1 MFPALWKPLRAA
13 LLLLVGVPLHAQTG
27 IVAIPF
33 DTVPPGTTFV
43 GPTIGLQGD
52 TAVTGGLS
60 TTGNYLWSTPRT
72 YYATIPGSAFLET
85 NNTDSLG
92 TNKYWFKVHNYLC
105 FYNSAVLPNQLD
117 FVARID
123 LPHGSSIQSITLDA
137 YDNAAGADAT
147 FTLFAYRRLLTSTAV
162 EGIMSGGGGFGLTTA
177 GSSTE
182 IQTASQVPLG
192 TRGIIDNQSYA
203 YEMLLAYALPTAAS
217 NDIRFYGAQIAYT
230 LDGPAN

>member
-13 LLLLVGVPLHAQTG
+13 LLLLVAVPLHAQTG

-85 NNTDSLG
+85 NNTDALG
-92 TNKYWFKVHNYLC
+92 VSKYWFKVHNYLC
-105 FYNSAVLPNQLD
+105 YYASASFPNTID
-117 FVARID
+117 FLARID
-123 LPHGSSIQSITLDA
+123 LPQGASIQSITLYV
-137 YDNAAGADAT
+137 YDNAAGPDAT
-147 FTLFAYRRLLTSTAV
+147 FNLFPYRRLLTSTAV
-162 EGIMSGGGGFGLTTA
+162 QGIMIGGGGFGLTTS
-177 GSSTE
+177 GSSTA
-182 IQTASQVPLG
+182 IQTVSNVPNGPL
-192 TRGIIDNQSYA
+192 GIIDNQNYA
-203 YEMLLAYALPTAAS
+203 YEMNLSYGLPTAAS
-217 NDIRFYGAQIAYT
+217 NDIRFYGAQIAYA